1 PQRAPVLARPPHL
14 DPGGRRELL
23 EGVDRWGAEE
33 TFMKTIHRGTG
44 HFPLRGRH
52 LAGIRR
58 CSRHLSGRLLLM
70 PAARVAW
77 LHVTHTCE
85 DIGTFLPRRRTGVVS
100 AGPTAGTRLFMR
112 P

>member
-1 PQRAPVLARPPHL
+1 
-14 DPGGRRELL
+14 DPGVRGHLFERVARRA
-23 EGVDRWGAEE
+23 AEE
-33 TFMKTIHRGTG
+33 TCVMTIQRGTG

-58 CSRHLSGRLLLM
+58 RSSHLSGLLLLM